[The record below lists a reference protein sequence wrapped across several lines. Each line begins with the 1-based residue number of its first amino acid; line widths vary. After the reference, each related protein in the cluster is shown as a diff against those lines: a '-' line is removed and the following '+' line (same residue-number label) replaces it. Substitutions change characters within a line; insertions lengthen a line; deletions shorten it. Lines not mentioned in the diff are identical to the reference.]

1 MSFPFLHL
9 HHFHAHPVS
18 GTYFLKLCLYLSG
31 SGRKIFR
38 NSQLHGYFMIL
49 EICQKLEISQ
59 SPDLKVHQKAYF
71 PASIF
76 FFFFFLRVRIDPKFR
91 YCLFSLILKRK
102 DKMIHRHIYAFV
114 YQHPSHQLIKILYMF
129 QPGFSFGPSFHK

>member
-1 MSFPFLHL
+1 MVMSFPFLHL

-49 EICQKLEISQ
+49 EICQKLEEENRQ
-59 SPDLKVHQKAYF
+59 LKQGHF
-71 PASIF
+71 
-76 FFFFFLRVRIDPKFR
+76 
-91 YCLFSLILKRK
+91 KRK
-102 DKMIHRHIYAFV
+102 NH
-114 YQHPSHQLIKILYMF
+114 
-129 QPGFSFGPSFHK
+129 